1 MEEDDNMINRTVRKV
16 ISLVAALCLA
26 LTAGAGALAEG
37 AQDMADFEA
46 LNPPDGSG
54 VRGLAI
60 LAQRA
65 RIRSRSGRSADRFLY
80 RRNFSRWDRPMAPRW
95 ASRPT

>member
-1 MEEDDNMINRTVRKV
+1 MMNRTVRKV

-46 LNPPDGSG
+46 LTPLMDL
-54 VRGLAI
+54 VCA
-60 LAQRA
+60 
-65 RIRSRSGRSADRFLY
+65 
-80 RRNFSRWDRPMAPRW
+80 
-95 ASRPT
+95 ASNTRPTRPNPFPERTEC

>member
-1 MEEDDNMINRTVRKV
+1 MINRTVRKV

-46 LNPPDGSG
+46 LTPDGSG

-65 RIRSRSGRSADRFLY
+65 LNPFPER
-80 RRNFSRWDRPMAPRW
+80 
-95 ASRPT
+95 TEC

>member
-37 AQDMADFEA
+37 TQDMADFEA
-46 LNPPDGSG
+46 LTP
-54 VRGLAI
+54 
-60 LAQRA
+60 
-65 RIRSRSGRSADRFLY
+65 
-80 RRNFSRWDRPMAPRW
+80 
-95 ASRPT
+95 

>member
-1 MEEDDNMINRTVRKV
+1 MMNRTVRKV

-46 LNPPDGSG
+46 LTPLMDL
-54 VRGLAI
+54 VCA
-60 LAQRA
+60 
-65 RIRSRSGRSADRFLY
+65 
-80 RRNFSRWDRPMAPRW
+80 
-95 ASRPT
+95 ASQLSLIHI